1 MEKLLNR
8 HEECVRK
15 AMLRHEETFRD
26 QVNELHRLYRTQKIL
41 MKDLATVQRINNG
54 TLHPR
59 APEFVELENSV
70 GEYNSTEAGE
80 NSRVL
85 EAEDDQSTDL
95 ELTLGPRSYCQRKI
109 KAAEPGTD
117 LPGFGPGFSSISCM
131 KRTKEGKQSQERLDN
146 SHWVFQVL
154 SLNMT

>member
-8 HEECVRK
+8 HEKECVRK

-26 QVNELHRLYRTQKIL
+26 QVNELHRLHRTQKIL
-41 MKDLATVQRINNG
+41 MKDLATVQRING

-59 APEFVELENSV
+59 APEFVELENRA

-85 EAEDDQSTDL
+85 EADQDDQSTDL

-109 KAAEPGTD
+109 KAAEPGAD
-117 LPGFGPGFSSISCM
+117 LPGFGPGFSSSSCM
-131 KRTKEGKQSQERLDN
+131 KTREQKKASRVKKDWIIHVGFSR
-146 SHWVFQVL
+146 F
-154 SLNMT
+154 

>member
-8 HEECVRK
+8 HEKECVRK

-41 MKDLATVQRINNG
+41 MKDLATVQRING
-54 TLHPR
+54 TLHPM
-59 APEFVELENSV
+59 APEFVELENWA

-80 NSRVL
+80 NTRVL
-85 EAEDDQSTDL
+85 EAEDDESTDL

-117 LPGFGPGFSSISCM
+117 LIYRVSG
-131 KRTKEGKQSQERLDN
+131 Q
-146 SHWVFQVL
+146 VFLQLAV
-154 SLNMT
+154 